1 MQKLGASSAIHGS
14 FKSFKAV
21 DLPFRLA
28 IAPTFRDR
36 ISDGVNIPAQGAGEP
51 LHRVESGL
59 LCVLQPSGKLASVFA
74 SENAT
79 KPHHEPPHD
88 GEFRPFAFQRVNRCR
103 LSARQ
108 RSAWLDAQRRGDD
121 GRNRSPCRRID

>member
-21 DLPFRLA
+21 DLPLRLA
-28 IAPTFRDR
+28 VAPTFCDR

-59 LCVLQPSGKLASVFA
+59 LCVPQPSGKLASVFA
-74 SENAT
+74 LQNAT
-79 KPHHEPPHD
+79 KSHHEPTHG
-88 GEFRPFAFQRVNRCR
+88 GEFRPFAFQHVNRR
-103 LSARQ
+103 HLSACQQTAR
-108 RSAWLDAQRRGDD
+108 LDA
-121 GRNRSPCRRID
+121 